1 MRITIKNTVNGEVLS
16 KELIVKV
23 QYDKTKPIVKHEKD
37 QYGRSMFTIWQEKI
51 TTVSCHEYDPEKT
64 SSRTIYTGTTTCDY
78 HDAKHYSKKLGKQ
91 IAWLN
96 CVNELLSN
104 GVVTDE
110 EADAL
115 DMIELNATA
124 FELDMAKKKLTKIE

>member
-1 MRITIKNTVNGEVLS
+1 MRITIKNTINGKVLS

-23 QYDKTKPIVKHEKD
+23 QYDKTKPIVKYEKD
-37 QYGRSMFTIWQEKI
+37 QYGREVFTVWQEKI
-51 TTVSCHEYDPEKT
+51 TTVSCHEYDSEKT
-64 SSRTIYTGTTTCDY
+64 SSYTTYAGTTTCDY

-96 CVNELLSN
+96 CVDELLSN
-104 GVVTDE
+104 GVINED

-115 DMIELNATA
+115 DMIELDANV
-124 FELDMAKKKLTKIE
+124 FELDMAQMILKKRK

>member
-1 MRITIKNTVNGEVLS
+1 MRITIKNTVNGKVLS
-16 KELIVKV
+16 KEFIVKV
-23 QYDKTKPIVKHEKD
+23 QYDKTKPIVKFEKD
-37 QYGRSMFTIWQEKI
+37 QYGRAVFTVWQEKI

-64 SSRTIYTGTTTCDY
+64 SSRTIYAGATICDY

-115 DMIELNATA
+115 DMIELDATA
-124 FELDMAKKKLTKIE
+124 FELDMEKKQFTKIK